1 MSIKTPNEKKINI
14 EVFNPRDIKT
24 QRLNKIMN
32 ILKGNAN
39 RPLNVEDIAYYANL
53 DPKTTRK
60 YLRLLRSMYPN
71 DIVVVKDGVKTIYI
85 YKPTKETLEDLTL
98 KLNRRLPKPQK
109 ALISIDIKDSELL
122 KDLEHIN
129 IEDILKEVVNQL
141 KAKKKSNQQ

>member
-1 MSIKTPNEKKINI
+1 MDS
-14 EVFNPRDIKT
+14 
-24 QRLNKIMN
+24 
-32 ILKGNAN
+32 
-39 RPLNVEDIAYYANL
+39 
-53 DPKTTRK
+53 
-60 YLRLLRSMYPN
+60 LRAQYPN